1 MPEQAANDR
10 TFSSVYRHSVDEKR
24 RVPIPF
30 RWRPEESIEFTIIVW
45 AQHKAGKCLRVMAP
59 AQWAKLRADIEA
71 MSSPEQRQLIKRS
84 IGSLSIQ
91 AKLDASGRISI
102 PENMAAAADIT
113 NQAVLVGLLDQFE
126 IWSPDRYA
134 TVEAMDAAEAP
145 RVWQLS
151 G

>member
-1 MPEQAANDR
+1 
-10 TFSSVYRHSVDEKR
+10 
-24 RVPIPF
+24 
-30 RWRPEESIEFTIIVW
+30 
-45 AQHKAGKCLRVMAP
+45 MAP

-145 RVWQLS
+145 RVWQLI